1 MVQDKKTMIPN
12 YINLKFDVEI
22 YKAQDSKTERK
33 IYIKQGEIKEIMY
46 VNNNIKTY
54 QTSKHIKHQALRTKS
69 NKDGL

>member
-54 QTSKHIKHQALRTKS
+54 QASSTQ
-69 NKDGL
+69 D